1 MSEEKRRDSAGRVA
15 SAIALP
21 EWSLRRKLAL
31 ALTIPMLLA
40 ATFGGLRVHTELAQ
54 SDNYSATAK
63 QVTVLRPAA
72 GYLAAAERAIIISRQ
87 RPALDDPGRL
97 SAIGAVKVAGQRLE
111 DIGKTAELTSAQ
123 RDRLKSVLT
132 LSAQLRDGRGYVS
145 AGQAVSQDRQLQRGI
160 TELIDSI
167 VAEQIE
173 PEPKL
178 AALQQALDGRVSLAM
193 QQYMV
198 NVNDPKSI
206 NLVDLSAEL
215 GVEQV
220 IIDRLGSYLG
230 TTDKEVQLL
239 NQQNAQHF
247 GVVRPLGHDLGDA
260 EQFKPYDDLSASL
273 LDQIDKNLTNDAN
286 DARGLA
292 IANAVVTVALLLA
305 AIFLALLVSRMLL
318 NPIRRVREGALE
330 VAHTRLPEMVAKI
343 RAGAEPGDIVPIPVH
358 THEEMGQLARA

>member
-1 MSEEKRRDSAGRVA
+1 MTEEKRRESAGRIA

-63 QVTVLRPAA
+63 QVTVLRPAV

-97 SAIGAVKVAGQRLE
+97 SAIDAVDVAGQRLA
-111 DIGKTAELTSAQ
+111 DTGQTADLSPAQ
-123 RDRLKSVLT
+123 QERLDSVLK
-132 LSAQLRDGRGYVS
+132 LSTQLRDGKAYVS
-145 AGQAVSQDRQLQRGI
+145 AGQAVSQVRQLQRGV

-167 VAEQIE
+167 VAEQIK
-173 PEPKL
+173 PEAKL
-178 AALQQALDGRVSLAM
+178 GALQQALDGRVSLAM

-198 NVNDPKSI
+198 NVPKTVEV
-206 NLVDLSAEL
+206 NGVDLAAEL

-230 TTDKEVQLL
+230 TDEPKVIEL
-239 NQQNAQHF
+239 NQQNAAHF
-247 GVVRPLGHDLGDA
+247 GVIRSGGFDLGDA
-260 EQFKPYDDLSASL
+260 EAYSRTTSSAPTCS
-273 LDQIDKNLTNDAN
+273 T
-286 DARGLA
+286 
-292 IANAVVTVALLLA
+292 TSTA
-305 AIFLALLVSRMLL
+305 A
-318 NPIRRVREGALE
+318 
-330 VAHTRLPEMVAKI
+330 
-343 RAGAEPGDIVPIPVH
+343 
-358 THEEMGQLARA
+358 

>member
-1 MSEEKRRDSAGRVA
+1 MTEEKRRQSAGRVA

-54 SDNYSATAK
+54 ADNYSATAT
-63 QVTVLRPAA
+63 QITVLRPAA
-72 GYLAAAERAIIISRQ
+72 GYLAAAERASVISRQ
-87 RPALDDPGRL
+87 RPALDDPGRV
-97 SAIGAVKVAGQRLE
+97 SAIEAVGVAGARLE
-111 DIGKTAELTSAQ
+111 DIGKQADLTSTQ
-123 RDRLKSVLT
+123 RSRLASVLK
-132 LSAQLRDGRGYVS
+132 LSEQLRDGRAYVS
-145 AGQAVSQDRQLQRGI
+145 AGQTISQVRQLQRGV

-173 PEPKL
+173 PEPML

-198 NVNDPKSI
+198 NVGDPKSI

-230 TTDKEVQLL
+230 IDDKQVQEL
-239 NQQNAQHF
+239 NQQNAAHF
-247 GVVRPLGHDLGDA
+247 GVIRGGGHDLGDA
-260 EQFKPYDDLSASL
+260 EQFQPYDALSGRL
-273 LDQIDKNLTNDAN
+273 LDDIDKNLANDAN

-292 IANAVVTVALLLA
+292 IANAVVTVCLLYTSDA
-305 AIFLALLVSRMLL
+305 AD
-318 NPIRRVREGALE
+318 E
-330 VAHTRLPEMVAKI
+330 
-343 RAGAEPGDIVPIPVH
+343 
-358 THEEMGQLARA
+358 

>member
-1 MSEEKRRDSAGRVA
+1 MGRMSEEKRRQSAGRVA

-111 DIGKTAELTSAQ
+111 DIGKTAELTSTQ
-123 RDRLKSVLT
+123 RARLESVLS

-145 AGQAVSQDRQLQRGI
+145 AGQAVSQVRQLQRGI

-230 TTDKEVQLL
+230 TTDKEVQL
-239 NQQNAQHF
+239 
-247 GVVRPLGHDLGDA
+247 
-260 EQFKPYDDLSASL
+260 
-273 LDQIDKNLTNDAN
+273 
-286 DARGLA
+286 
-292 IANAVVTVALLLA
+292 
-305 AIFLALLVSRMLL
+305 
-318 NPIRRVREGALE
+318 
-330 VAHTRLPEMVAKI
+330 
-343 RAGAEPGDIVPIPVH
+343 
-358 THEEMGQLARA
+358 